1 MNAFVR
7 SAGLFSCSLIR
18 NAFVSLDI
26 PGNNPNRKEKRPIR
40 LVLCVAEP
48 CDAPFYAGEIRNRTL
63 PYRNITLIQ
72 LPIIIISSSSKPTVL
87 ILSFAHVRT

>member
-7 SAGLFSCSLIR
+7 SVGLFACSLIR

-72 LPIIIISSSSKPTVL
+72 LPIISSSSSKPTVL
-87 ILSFAHVRT
+87 ILSFAQVRT